1 MNKWRTWLQMNRK
14 TQIFNEEPGF
24 LKLFNM
30 FKDKYRS
37 LGRIGGTVSLKSFSD
52 AEIQSIAGFL
62 GQPIDKL
69 LQKGSLALLD
79 FEKEL
84 SHTGFSDYNL
94 LQLLEEVLQESI
106 LTKKE
111 EAEQKQSQ
119 EKAFINALKEAI
131 PQGKW
136 WLEWILGRTPDTRWF
151 WSHFQENKEELY
163 EKVMVVY
170 KAFTSLPSEGEFE
183 RLPFFSQR
191 ITGNPHYFDNNGP
204 EEKILL
210 HWMYVDQVLRGN
222 TEGVMPKTAGEKNDL
237 LAEYGIMKDDLW
249 NFVTC
254 QGLLASSRQIV
265 HPVWQAAVSTKTV
278 MNVPMKELTKMERIW
293 PATGTKVWIV
303 ENSSVSSTIMDAAL
317 GAPIIC
323 THGQLRLA
331 GWQLLDRLAQSNC
344 TLYYSGDLDPE
355 GLVIADRLKQRYKHQ
370 LVLWRMD
377 KEAYKESVSNED
389 ISDRLSKLER
399 ITSPELFDVIN
410 LMREVKMAGYQEAI
424 VENLIRDVIETRG

>member
-1 MNKWRTWLQMNRK
+1 MNRK
-14 TQIFNEEPGF
+14 TQVFKEEPGF
-24 LKLFNM
+24 LKLFHL
-30 FKDKYRS
+30 FKEKYRS
-37 LGRIGGTVSLKSFSD
+37 LGRIGGTVSLKTFGN

-62 GQPIDKL
+62 GQPVDKL
-69 LQKGSLALLD
+69 LQKGSIGLND

-84 SHTGFSDYNL
+84 SHTGFADYNL

-111 EAEQKQSQ
+111 EAQQKLSQ
-119 EKAFINALKEAI
+119 EEAFIHVLKEAM

-151 WSHFQENKEELY
+151 WAHFQENKEELY
-163 EKVMVVY
+163 EKVMVIC
-170 KAFTSLPSEGEFE
+170 KAFTALPKEGEFE

-191 ITGNPHYFDNNGP
+191 ISGNPHYFDSNGP

-222 TEGVMPKTAGEKNDL
+222 TDAVMPKTASEKNDL

-254 QGLLASSRQIV
+254 QGLLASSSHIV

-278 MNVPMKELTKMERIW
+278 MNVPMKELTKMEQIW
-293 PATGTKVWIV
+293 PATGTKVWVV
-303 ENSSVSSTIMDAAL
+303 ENSSVSSTIMDAVQ
-317 GAPIIC
+317 GAPIVC

-331 GWQLLDRLAQSNC
+331 GWQLLDRLVQSNC
-344 TLYYSGDLDPE
+344 TLYYSGDIDPE
-355 GLVIADRLKQRYKHQ
+355 GLVIADRLKQRYKEN
-370 LVLWRMD
+370 LVLWRMNR
-377 KEAYKESVSNED
+377 EAYEESVSNED
-389 ISDRLSKLER
+389 IADRLSKLDR
-399 ITSPELFDVIN
+399 ITTPEFNDLIS
-410 LMREVKMAGYQEAI
+410 LMRNIKMAGYQEAI
-424 VENLIRDVIETRG
+424 VEYLIQDIMGYGSQI